1 MGGIL
6 HIVSGASAAGTLK
19 AGLQGTCGG
28 SVAAFPC
35 GLRYGALFRD
45 FGDAELRRYAVEV
58 ERLTGYVGAFD
69 PLRAF
74 VGIDFGGYDKVVVW
88 HGGNVDETLMY
99 YMVCALAA
107 DVPLYEV
114 CVGEVLPR
122 LKYPVRHPSL
132 AVCSADDAAWL
143 HGRMRAVSAER
154 RASAAGQW
162 NIWRHSDAALRIPSE
177 DGIAEVPEDYFDG
190 NIVAACSAEYRKAAR
205 VVGGVLCT
213 ADFAVGDGF
222 LHRRIVALL
231 REGRLSARA
240 EEVPERLRCAIREAG
255 IAPLVAGGVDV
266 SAMPLF
272 RVMMPKLVG
281 DI

>member
-19 AGLQGTCGG
+19 AGLQGRCGE

-35 GLRYGALFRD
+35 GLRYGSLFRD
-45 FGDAELRRYAVEV
+45 FGDAELRRYAAEV
-58 ERLTGYVGAFD
+58 GRLTGCVGAFD

-88 HGGNVDETLMY
+88 HGGDVDETLMY

-107 DVPLYEV
+107 DVALYEV
-114 CVGEVLPR
+114 RVGDVLPR
-122 LKYPVRHPSL
+122 LKYPVRYPSL
-132 AVCSADDAAWL
+132 AVCSAEDAGWL
-143 HGRMRAVSAER
+143 RGRMTAVSAER

-162 NIWRHSDAALRIPSE
+162 DIWRHSDAALRIPSE
-177 DGIAEVPEDYFDG
+177 VGIAEVPEDYFDG
-190 NIVAACSAEYRKAAR
+190 NIVAACGAEYRKAAR
-205 VVGGVLCT
+205 VVGEVLCA

-240 EEVPERLRCAIREAG
+240 EEVPERLRCAIMEAG
-255 IAPLVAGGVDV
+255 IAPLAVGGVDV

-272 RVMMPKLVG
+272 SVAAV
-281 DI
+281 

>member
-6 HIVSGASAAGTLK
+6 HIVGGASAAGTLK
-19 AGLQGTCGG
+19 AGLQGRCGE

-35 GLRYGALFRD
+35 GLRYGSLFRD
-45 FGDAELRRYAVEV
+45 FGEAELRRYAAEV
-58 ERLTGYVGAFD
+58 GRLTGCVGAFD
-69 PLRAF
+69 PLHAF
-74 VGIDFGGYDKVVVW
+74 VGIDFGGYDKVAVW
-88 HGGNVDETLMY
+88 HGGDVDETIMY

-107 DVPLYEV
+107 DVALYEV
-114 CVGEVLPR
+114 RVGDVLPR
-122 LKYPVRHPSL
+122 LKYPVRYPSL

-143 HGRMRAVSAER
+143 CGRMTAVSTER

-177 DGIAEVPEDYFDG
+177 DGIAEVAEDYFDG
-190 NIVAACSAEYRKAAR
+190 EIVAACGTEYRKAAR
-205 VVGGVLCT
+205 VAGEVLCAT
-213 ADFAVGDGF
+213 DFAVGDGF

-240 EEVPERLRCAIREAG
+240 EEVPERLRRAIMKAG
-255 IAPLVAGGVDV
+255 IAPLAVGGVDV

-272 RVMMPKLVG
+272 SVAAV
-281 DI
+281 